1 MKFKRNLSAIITAAL
16 MVLFISTSAMA
27 KTPKF
32 VFFFLGDG
40 MASSQIQATEAYLA
54 TKYAIENG
62 LEIGPLA
69 GDLNADHLLNP
80 SNRLNM
86 TQMPVAGMQTTYDSF
101 ALMTDSAS
109 SATAFA
115 SGIKTKSAV
124 IGMDNTTTI
133 SYKSIAQLAHE
144 RGMKVGLISS
154 VPLNHATPA
163 GYYASVRNRGL
174 TNDIATQMVNTG
186 YEFFGGGGIL
196 SPAGPGRSGD
206 SNNNIWDML
215 DEAGYRVLNDR
226 ESIMELKNNPEEKVV
241 CINKWLQDGGAMPY
255 AIDHDE
261 TINLSLAEMTE
272 VGIAV
277 LQGTKPGKG
286 KGKATGTIN
295 PFFLMVEGGKIDWAC
310 HANDAMAT
318 IGDMIDFD
326 NAVGVALEFYKKYP
340 NETLIVVTG
349 DHETGG
355 MAVGHATTA
364 YKAYYD
370 RLLGQKNS
378 FVYFG
383 QNQWVDHKGIHSDEV
398 CTGTDWKLSDNI
410 EISDAGLEM
419 AELMADA
426 FGMNWNELNSYQ
438 VEKLND
444 AYYSSMCGY
453 DKKDAKNQLLY
464 GGYEPIIVT
473 LTHILNEQASIG
485 WTSYS
490 HTGVPVPVF
499 AQGKDAERFA
509 GFYDNTDIAKK
520 LARIMGINQT
530 LPVTK

>member
-1 MKFKRNLSAIITAAL
+1 MITTAL
-16 MVLFISTSAMA
+16 MLLFIATSALA
-27 KTPKF
+27 KTPKY

-40 MASSQIQATEAYLA
+40 MASSQIQATEAYLTTLNGGSA
-54 TKYAIENG
+54 ENA
-62 LEIGPLA
+62 E
-69 GDLNADHLLNP
+69 DLLDQN
-80 SNRLNM
+80 NRLNM

-124 IGMDNTTTI
+124 IGMDNTMTI

-144 RGMKVGLISS
+144 RGMKVGIISS

-163 GYYASVRNRGL
+163 AYYASVPSRGL
-174 TNDIATQMVNTG
+174 TNEIATQMVQTG
-186 YEFFGGGGIL
+186 YEFFGGGGL
-196 SPAGPGRSGD
+196 LTPSDP
-206 SNNNIWDML
+206 NNIWDML
-215 DEAGYRVLNDR
+215 DAAGYEVRNDR
-226 ESIMELKNNPEEKVV
+226 DAIMELKDNPMDKVV
-241 CINKWLQDGGAMPY
+241 CINPWLQDSAAMPY
-255 AIDHDE
+255 AIDRPD
-261 TINLSLAEMTE
+261 TNLSLAEMTE

-277 LQGTKPGKG
+277 LQGTKQGKG

-310 HANDAMAT
+310 HANDAMAA
-318 IGDMIDFD
+318 IGDMLDFD
-326 NAVGVALEFYKKYP
+326 NAVGAALEFYKKYP
-340 NETLIVVTG
+340 NDTLIVVTG

-364 YKAYYD
+364 YRAYYD

-378 FVYFG
+378 FQYFG
-383 QNQWVDHKGIHSDEV
+383 ANQWAEHKLANKSSLCDGNRLAIGNTIETAGMVGLMKNSFGIQ
-398 CTGTDWKLSDNI
+398 
-410 EISDAGLEM
+410 
-419 AELMADA
+419 
-426 FGMNWNELNSYQ
+426 WNELNAYQ
-438 VEKLND
+438 KEKLED
-444 AYYSSMCGY
+444 AYEISMCGANQNSV
-453 DKKDAKNQLLY
+453 AKNRLLY
-464 GGYEPIIVT
+464 GGYEPIVVT

-520 LARIMGINQT
+520 LAQIIGVREE
-530 LPVTK
+530 LPIEK